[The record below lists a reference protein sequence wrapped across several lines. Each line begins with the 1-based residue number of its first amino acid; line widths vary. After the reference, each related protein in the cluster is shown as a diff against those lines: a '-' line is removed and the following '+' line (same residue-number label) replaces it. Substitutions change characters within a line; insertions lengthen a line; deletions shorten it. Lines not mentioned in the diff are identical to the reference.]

1 MQLFLHIVFWLKEI
15 SEASAEEPKNTFRVS
30 IHHKGWFSLAFV
42 NLLLLLLEYFGK
54 REKRAADVP
63 NFLWSFTIIQ
73 GGASSVDSVLFCSHI
88 HKFFS
93 FVRVAE

>member
-1 MQLFLHIVFWLKEI
+1 MFWLNEI

-30 IHHKGWFSLAFV
+30 IHDKGWFSLGFANF
-42 NLLLLLLEYFGK
+42 LFLLLEYFGK
-54 REKRAADVP
+54 RERRAADVP
-63 NFLWSFTIIQ
+63 NFLRSLTIIQ

>member
-15 SEASAEEPKNTFRVS
+15 SEAPAEEPKNTFRVS
-30 IHHKGWFSLAFV
+30 IHHKGCFSLSFV
-42 NLLLLLLEYFGK
+42 NLLLLLEYFGK

-63 NFLWSFTIIQ
+63 NFLRSFTIIQ
-73 GGASSVDSVLFCSHI
+73 GGASSVDSVLFCLHI